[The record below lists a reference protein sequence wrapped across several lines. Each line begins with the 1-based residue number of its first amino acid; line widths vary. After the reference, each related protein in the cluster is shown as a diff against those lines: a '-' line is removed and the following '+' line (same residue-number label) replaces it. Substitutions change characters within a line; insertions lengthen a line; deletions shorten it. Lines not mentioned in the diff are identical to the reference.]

1 MKNKKIISKI
11 KSFKAREILDSRGN
25 PTVEVDLIT
34 KEGFFRASVPSG
46 ASTGKYEA
54 QELRDKT
61 KRYNGKGVSQAVKN
75 VEQIIAPK
83 LKGQNVLQQEK
94 IDKIMLELDGTN
106 NKSRLGANAILPVSI
121 AVCRAAAAAQGLP
134 LYQYLAEIFQSKCK
148 LPAAS
153 FNIINGGAHAG
164 NDLAVQ
170 EFMIA
175 PRISSFKES
184 LRAAAE
190 IYHSLKEI
198 LKKNY
203 GKLATNVGD
212 EGGFAPPLTTA
223 EQALDLLVK
232 AINKAGYKDKVGI
245 VMDVAA
251 SEFYKKG
258 KYEMKTAVFTK
269 ENLLAYYLTLI
280 KKYPIIGI
288 EDPFSQDDWVSFA
301 AITEQAGKKIAIIG
315 DDLLCTNPQRIKQ
328 AKEKQACNGIILKPN
343 QIGTVTE
350 ALAAAK
356 MTKSFG
362 WKIMVSHR
370 SGETN
375 DDFVADLAVGIS
387 ADFIKSGACARGER
401 LAKYNRLLRIEEEL

>member
-1 MKNKKIISKI
+1 MKNKIKSIIS
-11 KSFKAREILDSRGN
+11 REILDSRGN
-25 PTVEVDLIT
+25 PTVEVDLT
-34 KEGFFRASVPSG
+34 TEQGVFSASAPSG
-46 ASTGKYEA
+46 ASTGKHEA

-61 KRYNGKGVSQAVKN
+61 KRYKGKGVLKAIKN
-75 VEQIIAPK
+75 VEKIIAPK
-83 LKGQNVLQQEK
+83 LKGRDVLQQEK
-94 IDKIMLELDGTN
+94 IDKLMMELDKTS

-121 AVCRAAAAAQGLP
+121 AVCRAAAAAQNLP
-134 LYQYLAEIFQSKCK
+134 LYQYIAEISRSKCK
-148 LPAAS
+148 LPVAS

-175 PRISSFKES
+175 PRMSSFKES

-190 IYHSLKEI
+190 IYQILKEI
-198 LKKNY
+198 LKKSY
-203 GKLATNVGD
+203 GKLATNIGD
-212 EGGFAPPLTTA
+212 EGGFAPPLATA

-232 AINKAGYKDKVGI
+232 AINKAGYKGKVGI
-245 VMDVAA
+245 VLDVAA

-258 KYEMKTAVFTK
+258 KYEMKNAVFTK
-269 ENLLAYYLTLI
+269 EKLLAYYLKLI
-280 KKYPIIGI
+280 KKYPIVGI
-288 EDPFSQDDWVSFA
+288 EDPFSQDDWTSFA
-301 AITEQAGKKIAIIG
+301 AITEQTKKNITIIG
-315 DDLLCTNPQRIKQ
+315 DDLLCTNPKRIEQ
-328 AKEKQACNGIILKPN
+328 AKNKQACNGIILKPN

-350 ALAAAK
+350 ALEAARI
-356 MTKSFG
+356 TKSFG

-375 DDFVADLAVGIS
+375 DDFIADLATGIS

>member
-1 MKNKKIISKI
+1 M
-11 KSFKAREILDSRGN
+11 
-25 PTVEVDLIT
+25 EVDLT
-34 KEGFFRASVPSG
+34 TEQGMFRASAPSG
-46 ASTGKYEA
+46 ASTGKNEA

-61 KRYNGKGVSQAVKN
+61 KRYKGKGVLQAVRN
-75 VEQIIAPK
+75 VERIIAPE
-83 LKGQNVLQQEK
+83 LKGKDVLQQEK
-94 IDKIMLELDGTN
+94 IDKLMLDLDGTS

-121 AVCRAAAAAQGLP
+121 AVCRAAAAAQSLP
-134 LYQYLAEIFQSKCK
+134 LYQYIAEISQSKRK
-148 LPAAS
+148 LPIAS
-153 FNIINGGAHAG
+153 FNVINGGAHAG

-175 PRISSFKES
+175 PRRSSFKES
-184 LRAAAE
+184 LRAAGE

-203 GKLATNVGD
+203 GKSATNIGD

-232 AINKAGYKDKVGI
+232 AINKAGYKGKVGI
-245 VMDVAA
+245 ILDVAA

-258 KYEMKTAVFTK
+258 KYEMKKAVFTK
-269 ENLLAYYLTLI
+269 EKLLAYYLKLI
-280 KKYPIIGI
+280 KKYPIVGI
-288 EDPFSQDDWVSFA
+288 EDPFSQDDWASFA
-301 AITEQAGKKIAIIG
+301 AITEQAGKNITIIG
-315 DDLLCTNPQRIKQ
+315 DDLLCTNPERIRK
-328 AKEKQACNGIILKPN
+328 AKDKQACNGIILKPN

-350 ALAAAK
+350 ALEAAK
-356 MTKSFG
+356 ITKSFG

-375 DDFVADLAVGIS
+375 DDFIADLATGIS

>member
-1 MKNKKIISKI
+1 MKSKIKKII
-11 KSFKAREILDSRGN
+11 AREILDSRGN
-25 PTVEVDLIT
+25 PTVEVDLT
-34 KEGFFRASVPSG
+34 TESGVFRASVPSG

-54 QELRDKT
+54 QEIRDKA
-61 KRYNGKGVSQAVKN
+61 KRYNGKGVLKAIKN

-83 LKGQNVLQQEK
+83 LKGRDVIDQEK
-94 IDKIMLELDGTN
+94 IDQLLVELDGTE

-121 AVCRAAAAAQGLP
+121 AVCRAAAAIKGVP
-134 LYQYLAEIFQSKCK
+134 LYFYISEISKSKCK
-148 LPAAS
+148 LPVAS
-153 FNIINGGAHAG
+153 FNVINGGAHAG

-175 PRISSFKES
+175 PRMSSFKES
-184 LRAAAE
+184 LRVAVE

-198 LKKNY
+198 LKKNFV
-203 GKLATNVGD
+203 KSAVNIGD

-232 AINKAGYKDKVGI
+232 AISKAGYKGKVGI
-245 VMDVAA
+245 MLDVAA

-258 KYEMKTAVFTK
+258 KYEMKKAVFTK
-269 ENLLAYYLTLI
+269 EKLLAYYLNLV

-288 EDPFSQDDWVSFA
+288 EDPFSQDDWTSFA
-301 AITEQAGKKIAIIG
+301 AITEQTKKNITIIG
-315 DDLLCTNPQRIKQ
+315 DDLLCTNPKRIKQ
-328 AKEKQACNGIILKPN
+328 AKDKQACNGIILKPN

-350 ALAAAK
+350 ALEAAK
-356 MTKSFG
+356 VTKSFG

-375 DDFVADLAVGIS
+375 DDFIADLAVGLS
-387 ADFIKSGACARGER
+387 ANFIKTGAPTRGER
-401 LAKYNRLLRIEEEL
+401 LAKYNRLLRIEQEL